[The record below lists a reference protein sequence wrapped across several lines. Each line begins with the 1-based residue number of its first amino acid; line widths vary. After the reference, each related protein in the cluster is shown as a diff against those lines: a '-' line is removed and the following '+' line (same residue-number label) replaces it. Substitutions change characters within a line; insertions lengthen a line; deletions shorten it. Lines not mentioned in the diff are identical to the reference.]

1 MKREAPPTLVVV
13 LAVILGSQ
21 TSCNLSSRRDGVVG
35 AGSGTTGPTG
45 GDGRVPRA
53 VPISGGTLLVATDGR
68 AWVSDP
74 DRDRVVVADL
84 ETGDV
89 EREHELEE
97 GAWPG
102 KAAADGEGNVYV
114 VLRGAGQVQ
123 RFDRTGDAQAPFE
136 VCANPRGVAWSAE
149 REALLVAC
157 VEGELV
163 VSTAEGAILER
174 RFVAHD
180 LRDVVVTPAGAVWVS
195 TFRSAELMRLDAEL
209 EIVERPSPAAG
220 VDGAGNVLTPHV
232 LWDLT
237 VGTGGELIALHQRA
251 TTRELPVEPPETRS
265 PPSSPP
271 SYGGTATETLPVV
284 DSVVTTVGDDITQR
298 PLDSAEVLSVD
309 ADVDPLSGDLI
320 VVSSGTGTVSLRRAG
335 ALVGEHR
342 PSAQPIAAAF
352 FEGDVVIQTREP
364 SELVIWSPSGQ
375 VQTVELGGRDVED
388 AAHEIFHTAL
398 NGTSVTGISCASCH
412 PEGRDDGHTW
422 SFEGIGARRTQTLLG
437 DVRSSKPFHWDGDIS
452 SMGELMNIVFS
463 DRMGNRELS
472 SAETRDFERWLG
484 GLSSLRSTEV
494 DAASSAAG
502 RAAFEKAGCDSCHEG
517 PRFSDE
523 SQHDVGTGKAFQT
536 PALVGLRFRGP
547 FMHDGCAPQIEDRF
561 DESCGGEGHGQV
573 SALDTQERSDLVRF
587 LESL

>member
-174 RFVAHD
+174 
-180 LRDVVVTPAGAVWVS
+180 L
-195 TFRSAELMRLDAEL
+195 
-209 EIVERPSPAAG
+209 
-220 VDGAGNVLTPHV
+220 
-232 LWDLT
+232 
-237 VGTGGELIALHQRA
+237 
-251 TTRELPVEPPETRS
+251 
-265 PPSSPP
+265 
-271 SYGGTATETLPVV
+271 
-284 DSVVTTVGDDITQR
+284 
-298 PLDSAEVLSVD
+298 
-309 ADVDPLSGDLI
+309 
-320 VVSSGTGTVSLRRAG
+320 
-335 ALVGEHR
+335 
-342 PSAQPIAAAF
+342 
-352 FEGDVVIQTREP
+352 EP
-364 SELVIWSPSGQ
+364 SGSRRFEAPS
-375 VQTVELGGRDVED
+375 
-388 AAHEIFHTAL
+388 
-398 NGTSVTGISCASCH
+398 
-412 PEGRDDGHTW
+412 
-422 SFEGIGARRTQTLLG
+422 
-437 DVRSSKPFHWDGDIS
+437 
-452 SMGELMNIVFS
+452 
-463 DRMGNRELS
+463 
-472 SAETRDFERWLG
+472 
-484 GLSSLRSTEV
+484 
-494 DAASSAAG
+494 
-502 RAAFEKAGCDSCHEG
+502 
-517 PRFSDE
+517 
-523 SQHDVGTGKAFQT
+523 
-536 PALVGLRFRGP
+536 
-547 FMHDGCAPQIEDRF
+547 
-561 DESCGGEGHGQV
+561 
-573 SALDTQERSDLVRF
+573 
-587 LESL
+587 